1 MAGINIRKGSACFNE
16 PLLTHKRKYFMT
28 QEKMLTNHWMDEV
41 LSLLSFYSLSA
52 FNKFLVVTGSI
63 ALLAIAGMSL
73 LILVVTAFIYVSFM
87 LKLLFF

>member
-1 MAGINIRKGSACFNE
+1 
-16 PLLTHKRKYFMT
+16 MT
-28 QEKMLTNHWMDEV
+28 QGKTLTQHWFQEV

-63 ALLAIAGMSL
+63 TLLAIVGMSL
-73 LILVVTAFIYVSFM
+73 LILVVTIFIYVSFL